1 LPAVAAAATPEP
13 YQTGDY
19 GGFRSILPPGQNGL
33 ATDADIASFQFAK
46 QCHGQN
52 PACPTPIPY
61 PPHSIDQL
69 DKYADLVY
77 HTPGL
82 TAAQISDFFKDN
94 SFGVRP
100 GEEERV
106 YSPPL
111 LCVPQCSAVIVRDSN
126 YGVPHIYGDTRY
138 ATLYSAGYASAEDRL
153 FFMDVLRHT
162 GRGELSGFAGGAN
175 KSTDRS
181 TFMNAPYK
189 EDDPSTPTV
198 NEDELQFQFDMAD
211 DVYGEEGVQLQQDT
225 QAYVDGINGYILEA
239 RVNPNKMPGEYAL
252 IGRTLEDWNVTDP
265 LATSSLIGGMY
276 GKGGGDEVDSAEIL
290 KAAQERF
297 GTAVGKGVWG
307 DFRSA
312 EDPEAPT
319 TVRGQ
324 SFPYQVPR
332 GIDSRAVAMPDRG
345 SVVNWNPESSSSSS
359 PLAATAS
366 TSGVRKRT
374 RRGRKSLPAVKAAR
388 ALLAFPHGN
397 SNALLVSAD
406 KSESGRPLAVM
417 GPQVAYYIPE
427 VLMEMDIHCISTC
440 QGERDIDAA
449 GATFPGVSLYVLLGR
464 GPDFAWSAT
473 SANQDIIDVF
483 AEQLCEPDG
492 TEPTV
497 NSTYYWWKD
506 ECRPMETLTRTNNIT
521 PNAADDSPAET
532 YVLTVQ
538 RTVHGIVYKRGTVQ
552 GKPVAFVKQRSSY
565 FHEADSSRAFLDLND
580 PNAVQ
585 NAQDFMQAMSKM
597 NLTFNWF
604 YVDDRD
610 IAYFNSGNNPVRAR
624 GVDPNF
630 PTWGTGR
637 WDWQNF
643 NLALWMSDYTSF
655 AEHPQ
660 AINQPYLTSWNN
672 KQARGFRAADDNFGY
687 SSLYRSLLLDHE
699 IEARLANGGK
709 MSLPELV
716 DSMEE
721 AGTTDLRGLLV
732 LPYML
737 DVVGTPSDP
746 ALLAAVNT
754 LRAWS
759 QSGAH
764 RRDTNHDN
772 VYEDAGAIQLMDA
785 WWPRAVEA
793 AFRPT
798 LGSELYIRLADKLGL
813 DNDPHGGGE
822 HLGSAY
828 QDGFYGYLQKDL
840 RTILG
845 LPVDGPYSHIYCG
858 GGNLATCRDD
868 LRASLQAALAASP
881 VTLYDDDP
889 GEPGVQRI
897 ADCPDSASDQW
908 CFDSIA
914 YRAIGGI
921 TLPPHHWINRPTY
934 QQAVEVQGHRPR

>member
-1 LPAVAAAATPEP
+1 
-13 YQTGDY
+13 
-19 GGFRSILPPGQNGL
+19 
-33 ATDADIASFQFAK
+33 
-46 QCHGQN
+46 
-52 PACPTPIPY
+52 
-61 PPHSIDQL
+61 
-69 DKYADLVY
+69 
-77 HTPGL
+77 
-82 TAAQISDFFKDN
+82 
-94 SFGVRP
+94 
-100 GEEERV
+100 
-106 YSPPL
+106 
-111 LCVPQCSAVIVRDSN
+111 VIVRDSN

-138 ATLYSAGYASAEDRL
+138 ATLYSAGYVSAEDRL

-162 GRGELSGFAGGAN
+162 GRGTLSGFAGGAN
-175 KSTDRS
+175 KNQDRG

-189 EDDPSTPTV
+189 EDDPNTLDV

-239 RVNPNKMPGEYAL
+239 RVNPTKMPGEYAL
-252 IGRTLEDWNVTDP
+252 IGRPLEDWHVTDP

-297 GTAVGKGVWG
+297 GIGVGRGVWG

-332 GIDSRAVAMPDRG
+332 GIDSRAIAMPDRG
-345 SVVNWNPESSSSSS
+345 SLVNWNPETPSGG
-359 PLAATAS
+359 PLGATAS
-366 TSGVRKRT
+366 TSALSSASGTTTSLAPTRASKGRRT
-374 RRGRKSLPAVKAAR
+374 RARRGRRGRNALPAVKAAR
-388 ALLAFPHGN
+388 SLLAFPRSN

-406 KSESGRPLAVM
+406 NSESGRPLAVM
-417 GPQVAYYIPE
+417 GPQVAYYIPQ

-440 QGERDIDAA
+440 QGSRDIDAA

-483 AEQLCEPDG
+483 AEELCEPDG
-492 TEPTV
+492 SEPTIS
-497 NSTYYWWKD
+497 STHYWWKD
-506 ECRPMETLTRTNNIT
+506 QCRPMETLTRTNNIT

-538 RTVHGIVYKRGTVQ
+538 RTVHGIVYKRGTVK
-552 GKPVAFVKQRSSY
+552 GKPVAFSRQRSSY

-580 PNAVQ
+580 PAAVQ
-585 NAQDFMQAMSKM
+585 NAQDFMRAMSKM

-624 GVDPNF
+624 TDPNF

-643 NLALWMSDYTSF
+643 NPALWMSDYTPN

-660 AINQPYLTSWNN
+660 AVNQSYLTSWNN
-672 KQARGFRAADDNFGY
+672 KQARGFRAADDNFGF

-699 IEARLANGGK
+699 IEAGLAKGGK
-709 MSLPELV
+709 LSLPELV
-716 DSMEE
+716 DAMEE
-721 AGTTDLRGLLV
+721 AGTVDLRGLEV
-732 LPYML
+732 LRYML

-746 ALLAAVNT
+746 ALLDAVNT

-772 VYEDAGAIQLMDA
+772 VYENAAAIQLMDA

-798 LGSELYIRLADKLGL
+798 LGGELYIRLADKLGL

-828 QDGFYGYLQKDL
+828 QDGFYGYLHKDL
-840 RTILG
+840 RRILG
-845 LPVDGPYSHIYCG
+845 LPVEGSYSRGYCG
-858 GGNLATCRDD
+858 GGNLATCQED
-868 LRASLQAALAASP
+868 LRASLQAALAVSP
-881 VTLYDDDP
+881 ATLYDDDP
-889 GEPGVQRI
+889 GEAGLQRV
-897 ADCPDSASDQW
+897 ADCPESASDQW
-908 CFDSIA
+908 CFDSVA